1 MMNKYNS
8 KFFVSLSR
16 LLTSRVVS
24 KFRIAF
30 YSLMIFFPMFM
41 SPSSLIASSVSNE
54 ELMVLLQFAVENN
67 DDDFLKDVIT
77 SLLDTN
83 RPGSYQILSA
93 ISKYNNAGK
102 LDFAVHNAI
111 KANDLVA
118 AFILAFN
125 CKNVNKSTENEVVWV
140 TSNGNSKSGCNRD
153 GKNLLE
159 LAFWHGM
166 DPIMPYLIKRG
177 ADIYHMRLVGFTYED
192 EEDLSFVKS
201 IFPDAAIL
209 KFNCLTTKKA
219 LTASSYRFR
228 RNLIGD
234 AIAMNRLDVIEMLGK
249 NVVDWNQPCLR
260 FDNGAAYSP
269 LQYSLVMNRDD
280 IALYLIMHGVS
291 IE

>member
-1 MMNKYNS
+1 MLLSNRVES
-8 KFFVSLSR
+8 KFKMALC
-16 LLTSRVVS
+16 
-24 KFRIAF
+24 
-30 YSLMIFFPMFM
+30 SLMIFFSVFM
-41 SPSSLIASSVSNE
+41 PPSALIASSVSNE

-67 DDDFLKDVIT
+67 DEDFLKDVIT
-77 SLLDTN
+77 SLLDAN
-83 RPGSYQILSA
+83 RPGGCQILSA

-111 KANDLVA
+111 EANDLAA
-118 AFILAFN
+118 AFILAFH
-125 CKNVNKSTENEVVWV
+125 CKDINKSTENEVVWT
-140 TSNGNSKSGCNRD
+140 TSNGKSKSGCNRD

-177 ADIYHMRLVGFTYED
+177 ADIYHMRMVGFAYED
-192 EEDLSFVKS
+192 EEDLSFVKN

-234 AIAMNRLDVIEMLGK
+234 AIAMNRLDIIEMLVK
-249 NVVDWNQPCLR
+249 NIVDWNRPCLQ

-269 LQYSLVMNRDD
+269 LHYSLVMNRDD
-280 IALYLIMHGVS
+280 IALYLITHGVY